1 MYFILATILI
11 CHSVLQAK
19 MQSFLSQFEI
29 KQIVYEA
36 KTTKGCW
43 LSTCQEIGFENWNL
57 LLQKRILGW
66 IGKIHRSIMNNV
78 DFLHIRM
85 YCNYGWKSQ

>member
-1 MYFILATILI
+1 MEQTLPNCLVNFYAKSDVSFITAIHLLQRQNTFLMLSMYFILVTILI

-36 KTTKGCW
+36 KTTKGC
-43 LSTCQEIGFENWNL
+43 
-57 LLQKRILGW
+57 
-66 IGKIHRSIMNNV
+66 
-78 DFLHIRM
+78 
-85 YCNYGWKSQ
+85 